1 MVFAKASLALLAMR
15 EATCSAMVGVPPVRR
30 TAPLLQPPCLHPQ
43 GGDCAKSFKEF
54 KANNIHG
61 TFRVLLQM
69 GDVLVFGGQV
79 PIVKVGRMAGQFAK
93 PRSGNFEEKDGVK
106 LPSYRRNNIKG
117 DAFDL
122 KGRVCPR

>member
-1 MVFAKASLALLAMR
+1 MYCLLAYKQ
-15 EATCSAMVGVPPVRR
+15 MVGVPPVRR

-79 PIVKVGRMAGQFAK
+79 PIVKVQIDC
-93 PRSGNFEEKDGVK
+93 PNQ
-106 LPSYRRNNIKG
+106 I
-117 DAFDL
+117 DL
-122 KGRVCPR
+122 NQIRLLVI